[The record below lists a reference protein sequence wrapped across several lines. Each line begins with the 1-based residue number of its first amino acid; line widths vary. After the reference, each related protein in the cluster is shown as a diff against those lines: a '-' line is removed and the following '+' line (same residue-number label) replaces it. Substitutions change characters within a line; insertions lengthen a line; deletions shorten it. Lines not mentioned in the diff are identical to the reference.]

1 MTTHSA
7 KLNEPDQ
14 KQLELA
20 YELIQGMSKLSYE
33 YIYRGKFTKNIT
45 SNLLALTET
54 NLDKADDTH
63 KLKKK
68 IYFVMVE
75 CLQNI
80 TKHQDKVKDTIGEES
95 AILVIEKKNKRY
107 YITTGNVIE
116 NENINKLTDQLERVN
131 SLNADELKM
140 YYQEMLVTG
149 EISSKGGAG
158 LGLIAMARKTGN
170 KLFYDFQ
177 KVNDIFS
184 YFYLR
189 TEILLEKQGES
200 VDFKLESDLALE
212 KIKKLHTILIE
223 HDILLNFNGSF
234 DRDNLLNLLPIVDAQ
249 MQGTVD
255 FKKRVFKIMFEMLHN
270 IVSYS
275 ENHGSKQR
283 SIGENEGIFL
293 LSKKS
298 NSFYFTAGNF
308 LHNSMVEVLKDKISF
323 VNKLKVGE
331 LLDFFKKLS
340 LYFEKEEIRK
350 PDLSIIEM
358 RLKSGRDLNYKFSKF
373 SENYSFFTI
382 QTSIDSTKD

>member
-1 MTTHSA
+1 MIQSA
-7 KLNEPDQ
+7 KLNEPDN

-20 YELIQGMSKLSYE
+20 YELIRGMSKLSYE

-54 NLDKADDTH
+54 NLDKADDTQR
-63 KLKKK
+63 LKKK

-177 KVNDIFS
+177 KVNEVFS

-189 TEILLEKQGES
+189 TEILLEKQDEIIDTRTES
-200 VDFKLESDLALE
+200 NLAME
-212 KIKKLHTILIE
+212 KIKKIHTILIE

-249 MQGTVD
+249 MHGTVD

-275 ENHGSKQR
+275 ENQNSKQR
-283 SIGENEGIFL
+283 SIGEKEGIFL

-308 LHNSMVEVLKDKISF
+308 LHNSAVEVLKDKINF

-358 RLKSGRDLNYKFSKF
+358 RLKSGRDLNYKFSEF

-382 QTSIDSTKD
+382 QTSIDSTKN

>member
-1 MTTHSA
+1 MTQSTNI
-7 KLNEPDQ
+7 NEPNH

-54 NLDKADDTH
+54 NLEKADDTH
-63 KLKKK
+63 RLKKK

-95 AILVIEKKNKRY
+95 AILVIEKKNRRY

-116 NENINKLTDQLERVN
+116 NENINKLTRQLERVN
-131 SLNADELKM
+131 SLNSEELKQ

-177 KVNDIFS
+177 KVNEVFS

-189 TEILLEKQGES
+189 TEIPLDNLSEAIDTSTES
-200 VDFKLESDLALE
+200 KLAME
-212 KIKKLHTILIE
+212 KIKKIHTILIE
-223 HDILLNFNGSF
+223 NDILLNFNGSF
-234 DRDNLLNLLPIVDAQ
+234 DRDNLINLLPIIDAQ
-249 MQGTVD
+249 MHGTVD

-270 IVSYS
+270 IVTYS
-275 ENHGSKQR
+275 EDHKSNER

-293 LSKKS
+293 LSTKD

-308 LHNSMVEVLKDKISF
+308 IHNSVFHILRDKINFVNNLKD
-323 VNKLKVGE
+323 GE

-340 LYFEKEEIRK
+340 TFFEKEEIRK

-358 RLKSGRDLNYKFSKF
+358 RLKSGRDLNYKFSEF
-373 SENYSFFTI
+373 SKDYSFFTL
-382 QTSIDSTKD
+382 QTSINANSD